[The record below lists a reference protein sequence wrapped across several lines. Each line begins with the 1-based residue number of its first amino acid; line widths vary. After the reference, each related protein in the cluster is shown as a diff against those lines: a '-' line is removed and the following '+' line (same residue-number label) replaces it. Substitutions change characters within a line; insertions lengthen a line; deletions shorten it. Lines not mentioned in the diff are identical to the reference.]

1 MVTYERPRFGKTT
14 STDRNKNFKD
24 SQVLS
29 ATVAST
35 EETLLGKI
43 VVPTNEIWI
52 LESIWCQGSGGEYR
66 LNIGSF
72 ADATCDYNVGD
83 TADPTINCD
92 ANTSIKVNQNV
103 SGSLIPTGAF
113 VSAVTE
119 GGGAGTGVTTF
130 ELNASTDAGSA
141 VTNGTLTFTEGN
153 ANANFNGKFIQNGEY
168 GEPLKKSDIYS
179 LDVVIKGRNVLC
191 IYITNNAA
199 TSIVCKGMIQ
209 YLRYDIT
216 KSSSGTAS

>member
-1 MVTYERPRFGKTT
+1 MPTYERPRFGKS
-14 STDRNKNFKD
+14 STKDINRNFKD

-35 EETLLGKI
+35 GETLFGKI
-43 VVPTNEIWI
+43 IVPANEVWV

-72 ADATCDYNVGD
+72 TDATCDYNAGGI
-83 TADPTINCD
+83 ADPTVTCN
-92 ANTSIKVNQNV
+92 ANTSIKVNQKV
-103 SGSLIPTGAF
+103 SGSLIPTGASI
-113 VSAVTE
+113 SAVTE

-130 ELNASTDAGSA
+130 ELSASTDAGSA
-141 VTNGTLTFTEGN
+141 VTNGTLTFTEKN

-179 LDVVIKGRNVLC
+179 LDILIEGRNVLTF
-191 IYITNNAA
+191 YITNNAA
-199 TSIVCKGMIQ
+199 TSIVCKAMIQ
-209 YLRYDIT
+209 YLRYDVT
-216 KSSSGTAS
+216 KIGTGAVS